1 MVHYSSDHVFDGAKS
16 APYVEDDEAAPL
28 NMYGRSKLAGER
40 AVQAANPAHLIFR
53 ASWVYGVFG
62 HSFLKSMLMALRQPE
77 ALRVVGDQRGAP
89 TDAAYIAD
97 VTALAVARYLHGQG
111 DYPFGLYHLSAS
123 GDASWHEYACHRAPG
138 PPRRPGPDAD
148 AGRHPRRAGQRVS
161 GTPRSVRPMP
171 RWTAAGWPGP
181 SRAPHWHDGV
191 THALAAIAG
200 TRNLI

>member
-77 ALRVVGDQRGAP
+77 ACAWSATSAARRP
-89 TDAAYIAD
+89 TRLIAD
-97 VTALAVARYLHGQG
+97 VTALAVARYLHGQATIR
-111 DYPFGLYHLSAS
+111 SA
-123 GDASWHEYACHRAPG
+123 CI
-138 PPRRPGPDAD
+138 
-148 AGRHPRRAGQRVS
+148 
-161 GTPRSVRPMP
+161 T
-171 RWTAAGWPGP
+171 
-181 SRAPHWHDGV
+181 
-191 THALAAIAG
+191 
-200 TRNLI
+200 

>member
-53 ASWVYGVFG
+53 ASCLWRSATAF
-62 HSFLKSMLMALRQPE
+62 KSMLMALRQPE

-111 DYPFGLYHLSAS
+111 DYPFGLYHLSARAMPAGMS
-123 GDASWHEYACHRAPG
+123 TPVSSRAPG
-138 PPRRPGPDAD
+138 AAPPGPDAD
-148 AGRHPRRAGQRVS
+148 AGRHPRRRAGQRVS
-161 GTPRSVRPMP
+161 ERRAASGQCHAGLRP
-171 RWTAAGWPGP
+171 AGPG
-181 SRAPHWHDGV
+181 SGARA
-191 THALAAIAG
+191 ALA
-200 TRNLI
+200 